1 MKKVV
6 VLWSSPNQDGLTASA
21 KNQFVNG
28 LREAGENLRGQAG
41 NRFCYVL
48 LTGMSKGC
56 PGKKAHKKSGS
67 PPPGLVY

>member
-28 LREAGENLRGQAG
+28 LREAGKTYADRLE
-41 NRFCYVL
+41 
-48 LTGMSKGC
+48 
-56 PGKKAHKKSGS
+56 SGFDM
-67 PPPGLVY
+67 YY